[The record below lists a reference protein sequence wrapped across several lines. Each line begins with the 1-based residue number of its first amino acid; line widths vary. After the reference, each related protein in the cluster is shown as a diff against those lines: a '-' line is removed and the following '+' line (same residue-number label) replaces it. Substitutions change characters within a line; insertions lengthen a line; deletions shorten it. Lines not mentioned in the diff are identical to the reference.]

1 MKTRIHTLSFQSL
14 RIGELFAFLQL
25 VLPILKLYPALSAK
39 LVRLVE
45 ELAKTMVALEATAS
59 RASYESQTKAIKA
72 ADTKRDR
79 SLSRF
84 NQYIESFLFSDDPAE
99 EEHACLIKKSLKDAG
114 NINNQSLKEE
124 TSTIHGLNTLF
135 TTNVRYV
142 QALAALNA
150 TELWG
155 KVWDDE
161 LVFEQTFGYRS
172 GIMVEEKVDAAAYEV
187 AKIARQQCSAIF
199 ELIEDSF
206 NVEEKPEYLAMME
219 KINLE
224 VDKTMAAVRPRVT
237 LAAKQTEE
245 KKNGAQSAE

>member
-99 EEHACLIKKSLKDAG
+99 EEHARLIKKALRDAG
-114 NINNQSLKEE
+114 NINNQSLKQE
-124 TSTIHGLNTLF
+124 TTTIHGLNVLF
-135 TTNVRYV
+135 TTNSRYV
-142 QALAALNA
+142 EALTALNA

-155 KVWDDE
+155 KAWADE
-161 LVFEQTFGYRS
+161 LAFEETFGYRS
-172 GIMVEEKVDAAAYEV
+172 GVMIEEKAEAAAYEV
-187 AKIARQQCSAIF
+187 AKKARQQCSTIF
-199 ELIEDSF
+199 ELIEDSY

-224 VDKTMAAVRPRVT
+224 VDRTMAIVRTRAT
-237 LAAKQTEE
+237 LAAKTE
-245 KKNGAQSAE
+245 KKGAKPAE